1 MTALRV
7 VPGSALTERISAMP
21 SPATISASVVA
32 PGVKLARSMPSHSAS
47 VALI

>member
-7 VPGSALTERISAMP
+7 APGSALTDRISAMP
-21 SPATISASVVA
+21 SPATTSESPTE

-47 VALI
+47 VALR